1 MGPAPAGPTPLS
13 PEYRVPYS
21 AAYKLPM
28 MLAELTA
35 ASFETV
41 WHRTALMMNGDCTAG
56 EYERML
62 TEKMRAVQLS
72 TAAMVNGDSLE
83 AVLHPFHKRA
93 TANARRLRK

>member
-1 MGPAPAGPTPLS
+1 MPNSMT
-13 PEYRVPYS
+13 
-21 AAYKLPM
+21 AAYKLPL
-28 MLAELTA
+28 MLAELTT
-35 ASFETV
+35 ASFETM
-41 WHRTALMMNGDCTAG
+41 WHRTALMMSGQCSMG

-62 TEKMRAVQLS
+62 TEKMRAVQLA

>member
-1 MGPAPAGPTPLS
+1 MT
-13 PEYRVPYS
+13 
-21 AAYKLPM
+21 AAYTLPL

-41 WHRTALMMNGDCTAG
+41 WHRTALMMSGQCSAR

-62 TEKMRAVQLS
+62 TEKMRAMQLA
-72 TAAMVNGDSLE
+72 TAAMVSGDSLE
-83 AVLHPFHKRA
+83 AVLHPYHKRA

>member
-1 MGPAPAGPTPLS
+1 MPNSMT
-13 PEYRVPYS
+13 
-21 AAYKLPM
+21 AAFKLPL

-35 ASFETV
+35 ASFETM
-41 WHRTALMMNGDCTAG
+41 WHRTTLMMSGECTSN

-72 TAAMVNGDSLE
+72 TAAMVSGDSLE
-83 AVLHPFHKRA
+83 AMLHPFHKRA